1 MTQLNAYIF
10 AKLNPKLAGGVESLS
25 SEDPCEGAF
34 WKKSLVCE
42 KSAF

>member
-25 SEDPCEGAF
+25 Q
-34 WKKSLVCE
+34 KSLVKE
-42 KSAF
+42 PFGKKKPSL